1 MAWKTLKNT
10 QIDTNPHEALKE
22 LYQFLIEFHVMVS
35 HLMGFGSH
43 L

>member
-22 LYQFLIEFHVMVS
+22 LDGVEALIKIP
-35 HLMGFGSH
+35 
-43 L
+43 